1 VYNKTMPAKTQQ
13 LPAAQHARAVRES
26 AAITKTLW
34 RLMKKEE
41 SAKIDL
47 QRILRTLTEK
57 RIPFVLTGAHGIGTW
72 TGQPRA
78 THDVDILVRIGR
90 NHARAVKAMRELYP
104 HLEVKILPGVT
115 ALLVP
120 GETRSAIDIS
130 YPYRA
135 DILETLAST
144 VWAED
149 QGLRYRIPGL
159 EAAVA
164 NKYGA
169 MLTLGRD
176 PGKRLQD
183 AADFTNMVRHS
194 TEKEQPALDLHKLRD
209 LGEKVWPGGGGN
221 EILQLVEQAQQGKVV
236 NVNGL
241 MGTPGQ

>member
-1 VYNKTMPAKTQQ
+1 MPAKTLL
-13 LPAAQHARAVRES
+13 LPSVKHAQAVRES

-47 QRILRTLTEK
+47 HRILRALSGK
-57 RIPFVLTGAHGIGTW
+57 RIPFVLTGAHAIGTW

-78 THDVDILVRIGR
+78 THDVDILVKIGR
-90 NHARAVKAMRELYP
+90 NHARAVKAIRELYP
-104 HLEVKILPGVT
+104 HLEVRILPGVT
-115 ALLVP
+115 AFLVP

-130 YPYRA
+130 YPHRA
-135 DILETLAST
+135 DIVETLASA

-149 QGLRYRIPGL
+149 HGLRYRIPDL

-183 AADFTNMVRHS
+183 AADFTKMVQYS
-194 TEKEQPALDLHKLRD
+194 FEKGQRPLDLTRLCD
-209 LGEKVWPGGGGN
+209 LGEKVWPGGGGD
-221 EILQLVEQAQQGKVV
+221 EILGLVEQVKRGKVV

-241 MGTPGQ
+241 LGSPASQ